1 MSSFIDTSV
10 LIDHSRG
17 VPAARAALIEA
28 AAQGPLHSSEIVR
41 AELQILIREQE
52 LQLVEPLLHAIV
64 WHPVDQPV
72 AELAGALGRRWLP
85 AFNGIDAADFLIA
98 ATATLLDARLL
109 TRNVR
114 HFPMFE
120 GLAAPY

>member
-1 MSSFIDTSV
+1 MIGFVDTSV

-17 VPAARAALIEA
+17 LPGARAALLDA
-28 AAQGPLHSSEIVR
+28 AAQGPVHSSEIVR
-41 AELQILIREQE
+41 AELLILIRERE
-52 LQLVEPLLHAIV
+52 LRLVEPLLEAIV
-64 WHPVDQPV
+64 WHPVDRPV
-72 AELAGALGRRWLP
+72 AELAGTLGRRWLP
-85 AFNGIDAADFLIA
+85 AFTGIDAADFLIA

-109 TRNVR
+109 TRNVK